1 MLRLLCTG
9 VRYLRAERTYLRA
22 KAAWPGTA
30 VGRKQRQETDGAE
43 QNWTNYHLP
52 SVFHAGEQPE
62 HRGQNG
68 ALERVRRPPC
78 SCRPSRDRLLP
89 ISQFAQ
95 LDPNH
100 LAVSAPSLI
109 IFLPLTVA
117 VMCIVPLICSWST
130 AMISPVPESF
140 APISRYSLWPW
151 YWSAPASSRC
161 PQL

>member
-1 MLRLLCTG
+1 MAQSRI
-9 VRYLRAERTYLRA
+9 
-22 KAAWPGTA
+22 
-30 VGRKQRQETDGAE
+30 
-43 QNWTNYHLP
+43 WTNYHLP
-52 SVFHAGEQPE
+52 SVFRAGEQPE
-62 HRGQNG
+62 HRGQKLSFSNG
-68 ALERVRRPPC
+68 PPAALFMLPP
-78 SCRPSRDRLLP
+78 P

-100 LAVSAPSLI
+100 LAVSAPSVI
-109 IFLPLTVA
+109 IFLPLPVA
-117 VMCIVPLICSWST
+117 VMSIVPLICSWST